1 VYRKMNRPKSGS
13 LARTIRS
20 PFASSASATP
30 GSCCRRRRFVADLGD
45 AGGVV
50 LGHAEAARVPREVRE
65 FSVIGVRATL
75 VRIAPR
81 NLDLVR

>member
-1 VYRKMNRPKSGS
+1 
-13 LARTIRS
+13 
-20 PFASSASATP
+20 
-30 GSCCRRRRFVADLGD
+30 VADLGD